1 MRSLRHRLVLL
12 LGLVVLAAAL
22 QINDVNPAMAQTQR
36 INAWRVT
43 SEPIL
48 DGSAPDWQSI
58 VPVFLPTTAQQVTP
72 PMGGGRV
79 ETVAV
84 RAVHWEDRLYVMLE
98 WSDPVPNYRS
108 DRFEAFT
115 DAAAIQFPAEAGSA
129 VPAICMGQADGG
141 VNIWQWR
148 SDLAEALPELP
159 DGAYVDLYPFID
171 DLYYTA
177 RQAGNPLSQVDRSAV
192 MNLVAGGFGTLEAV
206 DLGSLVGH
214 GVYDDG
220 EWKVVLSRPFKPVG
234 DSQPEF
240 DRETSVDVAIAVWDG
255 EHRERN
261 GIKSVSAFAE
271 LNVTSEKPPRLS
283 VPAHGDWPAYRPP
296 NSPLGMVFGFIA
308 LGQFVVFG
316 VLLFLGRRGR
326 ELRVDDH

>member
-1 MRSLRHRLVLL
+1 MRPSRHRSAVLV
-12 LGLVVLAAAL
+12 GLVIVAAAF
-22 QINDVNPAMAQTQR
+22 QINDVNPAMAQTKR

-43 SEPIL
+43 SEPIM

-58 VPVFLPTTAQQVTP
+58 VPAYLPTTAQQVTP

-84 RAVHWEDRLYVMLE
+84 RAVHWEERLYVMLE
-98 WSDPVPNYRS
+98 WADPIPNYRS

-115 DAAAIQFPAEAGSA
+115 DAAAIQFPAEAGSG

-148 SDLAEALPELP
+148 SDLSEALPTLP
-159 DGAYVDLYPFID
+159 DGAYVDLYPFTD

-177 RQAGNPLSQVDRSAV
+177 RQAGNPLSQVDRPSV

-206 DLGSLVGH
+206 DLGTLEGN

-220 EWKVVLSRPFKPVG
+220 RWKVVFSRPFLPVG

-240 DRETSVDVAIAVWDG
+240 DGETIVDVAIAVWDG
-255 EHRERN
+255 EHGERN
-261 GIKSVSAFAE
+261 GIKSVSTFAE
-271 LNVTSEKPPRLS
+271 LKVTSEKAPRLS
-283 VPAHGDWPAYRPP
+283 VPAHGDWPAYTPA
-296 NSPLGMVFGFIA
+296 NSPLGLLFGLIA
-308 LGQFVVFG
+308 LGEFVVFG
-316 VLLFLGRRGR
+316 VLVFRGRRR
-326 ELRVDDH
+326 EVRVDDDR